1 MNSDSIHPDDAAVD
15 ALCAAMKAK
24 LREAREKKSRGGWET
39 CHHIDLSQMLREHV
53 EKGDPVDV
61 ANFCAFLFAKS
72 KPIARLREFDQ
83 WKAQALEMLEAYGD
97 ERATEAYHGALH
109 CRTSPKE
116 IQKNFLYHVGMMAQ
130 SYASNPPVAWR
141 GVHVEGDY
149 LYYDEFPSD
158 LTWEQ
163 RRQLNIKPLW
173 DTANGEQPRL
183 KVRLQSFPESNGKR
197 NWTAILGREG
207 KWDGLVG
214 SCGGITIERGELWNR
229 VAYEAERARFLLGE
243 RDTEP
248 FILDYGD
255 DIETPEEWAGEVIG
269 PQREA
274 ARRTR

>member
-1 MNSDSIHPDDAAVD
+1 MHSDTIHPDDAAVD

-24 LREAREKKSRGGWET
+24 LREARETKSRGGWET
-39 CHHIDLSQMLREHV
+39 CHPADLSQMLREHV

-61 ANFCAFLFAKS
+61 ANFCAFLFAKGAQIS
-72 KPIARLREFDQ
+72 RLIEFRQ
-83 WKAQALEMLEAYGD
+83 WTAQALEMLESYGD
-97 ERATEAYHGALH
+97 SRADDVAGMAYAVA
-109 CRTSPKE
+109 TAKKVKS
-116 IQKNFLYHVGMMAQ
+116 NFKFHLDMLAQ
-130 SYASNPPVAWR
+130 SYARNPPVAWR

-183 KVRLQSFPESNGKR
+183 KVRLQSYPESNGKR
-197 NWTAILGREG
+197 NWTATIAREG
-207 KWDGLVG
+207 KWEGLVG
-214 SCGGITIERGELWNR
+214 SCGGITIDRGELWNR

-255 DIETPEEWAGEVIG
+255 DIETPEQWAGEILG
-269 PQREA
+269 PDRI
-274 ARRTR
+274 ARRAK

>member
-15 ALCAAMKAK
+15 ALCAAMKTK

-61 ANFCAFLFAKS
+61 ANFCAFLFAKGSQIS
-72 KPIARLREFDQ
+72 KLIEFRQ
-83 WKAQALEMLEAYGD
+83 WLAQAMELLEDYALESTLRDHGD
-97 ERATEAYHGALH
+97 DANKATPDKAREAF
-109 CRTSPKE
+109 R
-116 IQKNFLYHVGMMAQ
+116 YHVGMLAQ
-130 SYASNPPVAWR
+130 SYARNPPVAWR

-207 KWDGLVG
+207 KWGGLVG